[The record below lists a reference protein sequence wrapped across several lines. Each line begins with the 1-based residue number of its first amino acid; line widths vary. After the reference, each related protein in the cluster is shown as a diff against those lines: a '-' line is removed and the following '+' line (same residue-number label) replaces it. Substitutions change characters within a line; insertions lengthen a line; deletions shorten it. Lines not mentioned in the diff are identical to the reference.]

1 MGKGD
6 SAKAKASVLEF
17 HPATKDRWADVEAL
31 FGARGACGGC
41 WCQAWRK
48 SAKDFAADKG
58 EKNRRS
64 LRTIVA
70 KGTPPGI
77 LAYHEGKPVGWCAV
91 APREVYVRLLT
102 SRVLKPLDVKPVWS
116 VSCLFILKPYR
127 RQGISSKLLKTAAEF
142 VKKKGGKIV
151 EGYPVIPY
159 SGQMPDA
166 FAWTG
171 LPACYENAGF
181 KVAGSWS
188 SKRPIVR
195 KYL

>member
-31 FGARGACGGC
+31 FGERGACGGC

-48 SAKDFAADKG
+48 TAKDFRADTG

-64 LRTIVA
+64 LKKIVQS
-70 KGTPPGI
+70 GDEPGI
-77 LAYHEGKPVGWCAV
+77 LAYADGKPVVWSAV
-91 APREVYVRLLT
+91 APREIYIRLLT
-102 SRVLKPLDVKPVWS
+102 SRVLKPPDEKPVWS

-127 RQGISSKLLKTAAEF
+127 RQGISSKLLMAAAEF
-142 VKKKGGKIV
+142 VMKKGGKII

-159 SGQMPDA
+159 TEKMPDA

-171 LPACYENAGF
+171 LLHCYEKAGF
-181 KVAGSWS
+181 KIAGRWS
-188 SKRPIVR
+188 ETRPIVR